1 MKYSASVFW
10 KKKDTESYTDN
21 KYSRKHTWAFD
32 GGTEVPASSSPQVVP
47 LPMSDASALDPEEA
61 FVAAISSCHM
71 LFFLSIA
78 ASSNYI
84 IETYEDLALGIM
96 SKNESGQMVM
106 ADIILNPKII
116 FSRQNIPSAE
126 QITKLH
132 DSAHKKCYLA
142 NSVKSTIK
150 VIQS

>member
-1 MKYSASVFW
+1 MKYTASIFW
-10 KKKDTESYTDN
+10 EKKDTESFIDN

-84 IETYEDLALGIM
+84 IETYEDKAEGIM

-106 ADIILNPKII
+106 ADIILKPKII
-116 FSRQNIPSAE
+116 FSGPNIPTAE
-126 QITKLH
+126 QINSLH

>member
-1 MKYSASVFW
+1 MRYTASVFW
-10 KKKDTESYTDN
+10 EKKDTESFTDN

-47 LPMSDASALDPEEA
+47 LPMSDASAVDPEEA

-78 ASSNYI
+78 ASNNYI
-84 IETYEDLALGIM
+84 IETYEDNAEGVM
-96 SKNESGQMVM
+96 RKNESGQMVM
-106 ADIILNPKII
+106 ADIILNPKIV
-116 FSRQNIPSAE
+116 FSGSNIPSAE
-126 QITKLH
+126 QINSLH

-150 VIQS
+150 VIQF

>member
-1 MKYSASVFW
+1 MKYTASVLW
-10 KKKDTESYTDN
+10 EKKDTEFFTDN
-21 KYSRKHTWAFD
+21 KYSRKHRWAFD

-47 LPMSDASALDPEEA
+47 LPMSDASAVDPEEA

-84 IETYEDLALGIM
+84 IETYEDIAEGIM
-96 SKNESGQMVM
+96 SKNENGLMVM
-106 ADIILNPKII
+106 TDIILKPII
-116 FSRQNIPSAE
+116 VFSGPNIPSAE

-150 VIQS
+150 VIPT

>member
-1 MKYSASVFW
+1 MRYTASIFW
-10 KKKDTESYTDN
+10 EKKVTESFTDN

-32 GGTEVPASSSPQVVP
+32 GGAEVPASSSPQVVP
-47 LPMSDASALDPEEA
+47 TPMSDASAVDPEEA

-84 IETYEDLALGIM
+84 IETYEDNAEGIM
-96 SKNESGQMVM
+96 SKNESEQMVM

-116 FSRQNIPSAE
+116 FSGSNIPSAE
-126 QITKLH
+126 QITNLH
-132 DSAHKKCYLA
+132 ESAHKKCYLA
-142 NSVKSTIK
+142 NSVKTTIK

>member
-1 MKYSASVFW
+1 MKYTASVCW
-10 KKKDTESYTDN
+10 KKKDTESFADN

-32 GGTEVPASSSPQVVP
+32 GGTEMPASSSPQVVP
-47 LPMSDASALDPEEA
+47 TPMSDASAVDPEEA
-61 FVAAISSCHM
+61 FIAAISSCHM

-78 ASSNYI
+78 AGSSYI
-84 IETYEDLALGIM
+84 IETYEDNAEGIM
-96 SKNESGQMVM
+96 SKNERGQMVM
-106 ADIILNPKII
+106 EEINLNPRII
-116 FSRQNIPSAE
+116 FSGPNIPSSE
-126 QITKLH
+126 QINSLH